1 MNSRR
6 VFASLL
12 TIAVGGTATSLL
24 AAGAAPHWSYE
35 GHGGPAHWASLEPEF
50 ASCKTGHAQSPI
62 DIRTTSV
69 KGEALPAIEFAYK
82 PGPAKIVDNGHTIQV
97 VPAPGDAI
105 SVGGHRYELQ
115 QFHFHKP
122 SEESIDGKRRDMV
135 VHLVHKDD
143 AGKLAVVAVL
153 LQAGETNPVIAA
165 LWNNLP
171 AHKQAEVEL
180 KDVLIDP
187 ADLLP
192 KDRGYYT
199 FEGSLTTPPCSE
211 GVTWYVLKN
220 PSRVSSGEVAR
231 FARACDERASAAA
244 GQRAGP
250 PRIAVR
256 VQAGSVTPP
265 RDATRG

>member
-1 MNSRR
+1 MTARR
-6 VFASLL
+6 ASIASVALL
-12 TIAVGGTATSLL
+12 ALVGPATGSL

-35 GHGGPAHWASLEPEF
+35 GHGGPAHWSSLEPEF
-50 ASCKTGHAQSPI
+50 ASGKTGHAQSPI
-62 DIRTTSV
+62 DIHAKAI

-82 PGPAKIVDNGHTIQV
+82 PGAAKIVDNGHTIQI

-105 SVGGHRYELQ
+105 TIAGHRYELT

-153 LQAGETNPVIAA
+153 LQAGDTNPAIAA

-180 KDVLIDP
+180 KGVQIDP

-192 KDRGYYT
+192 RDRGYYT
-199 FEGSLTTPPCSE
+199 FAGSLTTPPCSE
-211 GVTWYVLKN
+211 GVTWYVLKK
-220 PSRVSSGEVAR
+220 PSQVSSGEIAR
-231 FARACDERASAAA
+231 FAKAYPMNARPLQPLNGRVVRAS
-244 GQRAGP
+244 Q
-250 PRIAVR
+250 
-256 VQAGSVTPP
+256 
-265 RDATRG
+265 

>member
-1 MNSRR
+1 MTSRR
-6 VFASLL
+6 VSVPLL
-12 TIAVGGTATSLL
+12 ALLALACSGTSAY

-35 GHGGPAHWASLEPEF
+35 GHGGPTHWASLEPEF
-50 ASCKTGHAQSPI
+50 ASCKIGHAQSPI
-62 DIRTTSV
+62 DIRTSAV

-82 PGPAKIVDNGHTIQV
+82 PGTAKIVNNGHTIQI

-122 SEESIDGKRRDMV
+122 SEEAIDGKRRDMV

-153 LQAGETNPVIAA
+153 LKAGETNPVIAA

-171 AHKQAEVEL
+171 AHKEGEVEL
-180 KDVLIDP
+180 KGVQIDP

-199 FEGSLTTPPCSE
+199 FDGSLTTPPCSE
-211 GVTWYVLKN
+211 GVSWYVLKN
-220 PSRVSSGEVAR
+220 PSQVSSGEIAR
-231 FARACDERASAAA
+231 FAKAYPMNARPLQPLNGRVVRAT
-244 GQRAGP
+244 Q
-250 PRIAVR
+250 
-256 VQAGSVTPP
+256 
-265 RDATRG
+265 

>member
-1 MNSRR
+1 MAGRR
-6 VFASLL
+6 VSAPLLALLSL
-12 TIAVGGTATSLL
+12 ACSGTSAF
-24 AAGAAPHWSYE
+24 AAGAAPHRSYE
-35 GHGGPAHWASLEPEF
+35 GHGGPGHWASLEPEF
-50 ASCKTGHAQSPI
+50 AGCKIGHAQSPI
-62 DIRTTSV
+62 DIQTKAV

-82 PGPAKIVDNGHTIQV
+82 PAAAKIIDNGHTIQI

-122 SEESIDGKRRDMV
+122 SEEAIDGKRRDMV

-153 LQAGETNPVIAA
+153 LKAGDTNPVIAA

-171 AHKQAEVEL
+171 AHKEGEVEL
-180 KDVLIDP
+180 KGVQIDP

-192 KDRGYYT
+192 KDRGYFT
-199 FEGSLTTPPCSE
+199 FDGSLTTPPCSE

-220 PSRVSSGEVAR
+220 PSQVSSGEIAR
-231 FARACDERASAAA
+231 FAKAYPMNARPLQPLNGRVVRAT
-244 GQRAGP
+244 Q
-250 PRIAVR
+250 
-256 VQAGSVTPP
+256 
-265 RDATRG
+265 